1 MSSKLS
7 FTKTQIKAHYAV
19 SKLMNSLQELAKL
32 EYSHDNYGE
41 CVKRSIQWLKLY
53 VAILPSYSDKFGVK
67 SLVEPGLSDKY
78 TKQYFYILH
87 ELSSEN
93 FDNVLNKYMDCN
105 KFLVG
110 PKVYQLVQKA
120 NLYLKNSNQWEVFMT
135 FNDMVEFDK
144 GYNGSDARDNKLLE
158 CFQLLT
164 KVKKC
169 SKETL
174 EPFEFFLNKIHFCVT
189 HLEKEQKPVVTAEK
203 FEDYDI
209 VNASNLYEDNDW
221 TDVTTPAWA
230 NVIPQEF
237 NDKCIKASNKRGM
250 RLTPENATIGQTI
263 SYQTKKSIEY
273 GKIINIKPTYVEI
286 RRLAKQAD
294 GSFIEHIKPICKASG
309 NKPAFTRVITII

>member
-1 MSSKLS
+1 MSSNLSSTKLQL
-7 FTKTQIKAHYAV
+7 KTHYAV
-19 SKLMNSLQELAKL
+19 SKFMTSIRELAKL

-41 CVKRSIQWLKLY
+41 CVKRSIQWLKFY
-53 VAILPSYSDKFGVK
+53 VAMLPSYSDKFGVK
-67 SLVEPGLSDKY
+67 SIVEPGLSDKY
-78 TKQYFYILH
+78 TKQYYDILH

-135 FNDMVEFDK
+135 FHDMVEYDK

-158 CFQLLT
+158 CFTLLT

-174 EPFEFFLNKIHFCVT
+174 EPFEFFLNKIHFRVT
-189 HLEKEQKPVVTAEK
+189 CLEKEQTPIVTAEK

-209 VNASNLYEDNDW
+209 VNTSNLHEENDW
-221 TDVTTPAWA
+221 TDVTTPEWA
-230 NVIPQEF
+230 HEIPKEW
-237 NDKCIKASNKRGM
+237 NDKCFQASNNLTI
-250 RLTPENATIGQTI
+250 RLTPENAQIGQTI
-263 SYQTKKSIEY
+263 SYKTKKSIEY
-273 GKIINIKPTYVEI
+273 GKITCIKPTYVEI
-286 RRLAKQAD
+286 RRLAKQGD
-294 GSFIEHIKPICKASG
+294 GSFVLHQKPICKASG
-309 NKPAFTRVITII
+309 NKPAFSRVITIV